1 MRPFRTI
8 GLVAGLLLLVA
19 PALLSGAEISLEIL
33 AETAIADDLEVGR
46 TPVGG
51 LSGLAY
57 DSGCDLFYVLSD
69 DKGHLAPPR
78 FYALRIV
85 PPRSSPEIE
94 VFGATLL
101 RGADGMPVATRT
113 LDPEAIALA
122 GDGRL
127 LVATEGLA
135 HRGVPPSIDFYRFDG
150 SHDGSLELPV
160 HYLPS
165 ADGRRGVRSNLGFE
179 GMAVSPDGSRLFVAT
194 ENALIQDGPP
204 ADLQSASPS
213 RILVLELPT
222 GRPIGEFVYEVPPVP
237 DAPQPDSAFV
247 TNGISE
253 LVALDNHRL
262 LVLERSFSV
271 GVGNRVRL
279 NLADLREASNV
290 LGVPELDEAAAAT
303 LKPAAK
309 TLVADLRDLGID
321 ADNLEAM
328 ALGPAVGDFAR
339 LLVLIADNNF
349 QPEMQRNQVVVGVLS
364 GIAAPA
370 VERRVASISRIQG
383 AGHVSPL
390 VGQCVDG
397 VEGVVTAVLG
407 SRGGQ
412 AFWLQHPAGDGDSA
426 TSDGVLVTAV
436 EGLQEVA
443 VGDALRISGRVEERS
458 WGAELPVTRVF
469 ADDLEVAGRGAELPA
484 PVVLGEGG
492 RRVPQPLVAAP
503 GLTPFDPASYAAD
516 TYESLEGMRVAVNEA
531 VVVGPTSRYGDA
543 VVLPD
548 GGAGAAQRT
557 TRGGLRRL
565 PDNPNPQRVMVD
577 DALIGDLPLLMVG
590 DRLRSPVEGVLHY
603 TFGNYKIVASSPP
616 EAEVTA
622 TPASFRGSL
631 EGDDSRITVATF
643 NVENLWAGSDDGK
656 FNRLASIV
664 VEAMSSPDI
673 IGVQEIQDDTG
684 PADDG
689 TVSAQRTLE
698 RLVAAIR
705 SAGGPGYAAR
715 TIDPRN
721 NADGGRPGA
730 NIRNAYLYNPQRVSL
745 VDRNDCGPT
754 DATEVSSN
762 GGLTCSPGLV
772 SPGHRAFGPSS
783 PGRSGSRKPLAAEFR
798 FNGEPL
804 YLVNL
809 HLVSK
814 GGDDP
819 IFGRRQPRLTGSTDR
834 RTQQSEVVAA
844 FVEQLLEGDRHARIV
859 VLGDLNDFEDTP
871 PLAALEAS
879 GLEDLVKR
887 LPLEDRYSY
896 VYRGNSQV
904 LDHVL
909 VSPSLAAGAEVEC
922 VPVNSDYPAAN
933 RASDHDP
940 VIVRLRVGD

>member
-1 MRPFRTI
+1 VKPARTI
-8 GLVAGLLLLVA
+8 GVVAGLLLLVA
-19 PALLSGAEISLEIL
+19 PALSAAAEITLEIL
-33 AETAIADDLEVGR
+33 AETALADDLEVGR

-57 DSGCDLFYVLSD
+57 DPGCDLFYVLSD

-78 FYALRIV
+78 FFALRIV
-85 PPRSSPEIE
+85 GPRSSPEIE
-94 VFGATLL
+94 VFGATVL
-101 RGADGMPVATRT
+101 RGADGMPVSTRT
-113 LDPEAIALA
+113 LDPEAVALA

-150 SHDGSLELPV
+150 SHDGSLPV
-160 HYLPS
+160 PPHYLPTS
-165 ADGRRGVRSNLGFE
+165 DGRHGVRSNLGFE

-204 ADLQSASPS
+204 ADLHNSSPS
-213 RILVLELPT
+213 RILVLELPS
-222 GRPIGEFVYEVPPVP
+222 GRPIGEYIYEVPPVP
-237 DAPQPDSAFV
+237 DPPQPDSAFV

-279 NLADLREASNV
+279 VLADLSDASNIV
-290 LGVPELDEAAAAT
+290 GLPALDEADFAPVR
-303 LKPAAK
+303 PAEA
-309 TLVADLRDLGID
+309 TLVADLKDLGIE

-328 ALGPAVGDFAR
+328 ALGPGIGDSGR
-339 LLVLIADNNF
+339 MLVLIADNNF
-349 QPEMQRNQVVVGVLS
+349 QPEVQKNQVVVAALS
-364 GIAAPA
+364 GLEAPR
-370 VERRVASISRIQG
+370 VERVAASVSRIQG

-390 VGQCVDG
+390 VGQCVEG
-397 VEGVVTAVLG
+397 VDGVVTAVLG

-412 AFWLQHPAGDGDSA
+412 AFWLQHPTGDGDSA
-426 TSDGVLVTAV
+426 TSDGVLVTAAK
-436 EGLQEVA
+436 GLQKVA
-443 VGDALRISGRVEERS
+443 TGDVLRIKGRVEERS
-458 WGAELPVTRVF
+458 WGAELPVTRIF
-469 ADDLEVAGRGAELPA
+469 ADGLEVVGRGAELPV
-484 PVVLGEGG
+484 PVVLGEAG
-492 RRVPQPLVAAP
+492 RRVPQPKVAAP
-503 GLTPFDPASYAAD
+503 GLTSFDPDSYAAD
-516 TYESLEGMRVAVNEA
+516 SYESLEGMRVVVREA
-531 VVVGPTSRYGDA
+531 VVVGPTSRYGDV

-577 DALIGDLPLLMVG
+577 DALIAEMPPLTVG
-590 DRLRSPVEGVLHY
+590 DRLRSPVAGVLHY

-616 EAEVTA
+616 EVGASPEL
-622 TPASFRGSL
+622 PPFRSSFRG
-631 EGDDSRITVATF
+631 DDSHVTIATF
-643 NVENLWAGSDDGK
+643 NVENLWAGSDDRK
-656 FNRLASIV
+656 FERLSSVV
-664 VEAMSSPDI
+664 VEAMASPDI
-673 IGVQEIQDDTG
+673 IAVQEIQDDTG

-689 TVSAQRTLE
+689 TVSGQRTLA
-698 RLVAAIR
+698 RLIEAIR
-705 SAGGPGYAAR
+705 SAGGPSYEAHA
-715 TIDPRN
+715 IDPEN

-730 NIRNAYLYNPQRVSL
+730 NIRNAYLSNPQRVSM

-754 DATEVSSN
+754 QATEPSPA

-772 SPGHRAFGPSS
+772 QPGHRAFGPSS

-819 IFGRRQPRLTGSTDR
+819 IFGRRQPRVTGSTSR
-834 RTQQSEVVAA
+834 RTAQAEVVAA
-844 FVEQLLEGDRHARIV
+844 LVDGVIAADPRARVV
-859 VLGDLNDFEDTP
+859 VLGDLNDFEDSP
-871 PLAALEAS
+871 PLEVLEAS

-887 LPLEDRYSY
+887 LPLEDRYTY
-896 VYRGNSQV
+896 VYQGNSQV

-909 VSPSLAAGAEVEC
+909 VSPPLAVDAEVEC
-922 VPVNSDYPAAN
+922 VPVNSEHPAAG

-940 VIVRLRVGD
+940 VIVRLRVGN